1 MTEASP
7 FFSFLFFD
15 YFNLQIIKIDLFNKA
30 VFGES
35 CFGVAFKV
43 IDVGGEPDWLPKIKF
58 ITDRDWNTILVRDIL

>member
-1 MTEASP
+1 MRRCHLRNMRTAAIHPSDKKGEAFP
-7 FFSFLFFD
+7 FDGSVSLFAFLFFD

-43 IDVGGEPDWLPKIKF
+43 IDVG
-58 ITDRDWNTILVRDIL
+58 